1 MKKIV
6 LLLMSFILITSC
18 VNDKSDKNK
27 DDAGN
32 EILAIEQAS
41 FFTLSG
47 DDKIDLSL
55 EDIKKMWD
63 ERFLEEENK
72 KVDLVEFKLI
82 KTFDT
87 LENRNYYFLQAKDKN
102 GLISTGEFLE
112 KDSRSLT
119 FKINGK

>member
-102 GLISTGEFLE
+102 GLISTGEFLG